1 MAAWAAALRVSA
13 RVPSPRPTPAVAAPW
28 LRLFLPFAA
37 GYYLSYLLRNVNA
50 VIAPVLTGEL
60 DLSAADLGLLTSAY
74 FFAFGAFQL
83 PLGILLDRYGARRV
97 EAVLLLFA
105 AAGTFVFALG
115 ETLPALFL
123 GRALIGLGVSAC
135 LMAAL
140 KSFSLWYPIERQSSL
155 TGAVMVAGG
164 LGAISATAPLEALLP
179 VLGWRGVF
187 HALTGVLVVAAAVLF
202 FTVPD
207 RDHGTG
213 RETLGEQWR
222 ELGRIFTSR
231 PFWRFA
237 PFMAL
242 FAGGFMA
249 LQGLWAVP
257 WFIEVEGLTRETAAQ
272 HLLAMAVATL
282 AGFFAIAAF
291 ATPVIRRGL
300 APSTLLGITLG
311 LAWLSLVAILAGTQ
325 PALLYWMSMS
335 FFFSVTTIGYVALGG
350 YFAPA
355 LFGRAS
361 TALNLMTF
369 AGAFALQWGIGVLVD
384 AFAALGWSSA
394 QVFRAAF
401 TALALLQLLGWGW
414 YVLEG
419 RRETARAG
427 AGMIRPAR

>member
-1 MAAWAAALRVSA
+1 MSA
-13 RVPSPRPTPAVAAPW
+13 SPTPAVAAPW

-50 VIAPVLTGEL
+50 VIAPILTGEL
-60 DLSAADLGLLTSAY
+60 SLSAADLGLLTSAY
-74 FFAFGAFQL
+74 FFAFGAFQI

-105 AAGTFVFALG
+105 AAGTLVFALG
-115 ETLPALFL
+115 ETMLELFV

-155 TGAVMVAGG
+155 TGAVMTAGG

-187 HALTGVLVVAAAVLF
+187 FALTAVIIAVAVALF

-207 RDHGTG
+207 RDGG
-213 RETLGEQWR
+213 AERGSLGAQWR
-222 ELGRIFTSR
+222 QLARIFVSR

-237 PFMAL
+237 PFMTL

-257 WFIEVEGLTRETAAQ
+257 WFITVEGLTREAAAQ
-272 HLLAMAVATL
+272 HLLGMGVAAL

-291 ATPVIRRGL
+291 ATPIIRRGL
-300 APSTLLGITLG
+300 TPSTLLGITLG
-311 LAWLSLVAILAGTQ
+311 LAWLSLAAILAGVR
-325 PALLYWMSMS
+325 PALPLWMSMS
-335 FFFSVTTIGYVALGG
+335 FFFSVTTLGYVALGG
-350 YFAPA
+350 YYAPA
-355 LFGRAS
+355 LFGRVS
-361 TALNLMTF
+361 TALNLMAF
-369 AGAFALQWGIGVLVD
+369 VGAFSLQWGIGVLVD
-384 AFAALGWSSA
+384 LFTAGGWPAAQAFRGAFA
-394 QVFRAAF
+394 V
-401 TALALLQLLGWGW
+401 LALLQLLGWGW
-414 YVLEG
+414 FVLEG
-419 RRETARAG
+419 RREQAQ
-427 AGMIRPAR
+427 RPAERGI